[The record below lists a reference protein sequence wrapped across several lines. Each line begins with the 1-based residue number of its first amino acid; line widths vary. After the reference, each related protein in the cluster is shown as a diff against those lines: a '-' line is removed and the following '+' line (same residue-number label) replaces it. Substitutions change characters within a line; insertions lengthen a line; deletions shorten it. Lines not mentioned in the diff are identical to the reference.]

1 MAIGNLQGL
10 PKESPYTVETVD
22 RVKDLL
28 NAGLVDVSDVSQ
40 YFGVPKALVIQSLT
54 DIPPSAFTSGNLN
67 ASQVEKVQ
75 ELINNGVASTS
86 EVSDYFKAPVE
97 IVERNLTEQ
106 MGYTPAQLAEARAG
120 LPVSPAP
127 YPAVEVTP
135 TPTLTPTPEFTPTPE
150 PMPTPITERMP
161 PPTPEPM
168 PTLTAQNPTPAITD
182 QMTPLVTTQYET
194 GSEIPTGLRGSE
206 MALKGGAAGAIEMLD
221 MLNRAGRSDLADRYA
236 KGLEQAAASAETASG
251 FMQPFQQAG
260 ETALQLQLALSGALG
275 PEEFQKAYQE
285 SPQIQFLREQGEQG
299 VMRNA
304 AAMGG
309 LGGGNVQKELSRFN
323 QGLASQGLQQQIQNM
338 SGLAS
343 QGQQASG
350 TLANIATGL
359 GSQQLQTQ
367 VGLGQGLAGQSS
379 MYGLPAA
386 QSIGNLG
393 INLAAG
399 RTQAG
404 RDLANQYGAAASGLS
419 NIYSAQGQNLAN
431 MLGGQRNLI
440 MDQRTQAALN
450 EARAQQG
457 YGSDMANIQSG
468 VGSAIA
474 GVPNVPLNTPDYQNQ
489 AMNALYAAGMGYDMF
504 DKPQQQNTF
513 TPTNPNQTFTAAQT
527 AGFTNWLYPN
537 QAAANIAAAPMTNP
551 YTFNPAAQAA
561 ANLTK

>member
-10 PKESPYTVETVD
+10 SKQSPYTVETVD
-22 RVKDLL
+22 KVKDLL
-28 NAGLVDVSDVSQ
+28 NAGSVDVSDVAQ
-40 YFGVPKALVIQSLT
+40 YFGVPKSLVIQSLT
-54 DIPPSAFTSGNLN
+54 DIPPSAFTSGNLT
-67 ASQVEKVQ
+67 APQVERVQ
-75 ELINNGVASTS
+75 QLIGKGVASTG
-86 EVSDYFKAPVE
+86 EVSEYFQAPVE

-127 YPAVEVTP
+127 APVAEVTP
-135 TPTLTPTPEFTPTPE
+135 TPTPTPTPPA
-150 PMPTPITERMP
+150 TE
-161 PPTPEPM
+161 TTEQ
-168 PTLTAQNPTPAITD
+168 ASTPAITD
-182 QMTPLVTTQYET
+182 QMTPLVTTQYQT

-221 MLNRAGRSDLADRYA
+221 MLNKSGRSDLADQYA
-236 KGLEQAAASAETASG
+236 KGLEQAAAGAETASG

-260 ETALQLQLALSGALG
+260 QTALQQQLALSGALG
-275 PEEFQKAYQE
+275 PEAFQQAYQE

-359 GSQQLQTQ
+359 GSQQLQSQ
-367 VGLGQGLAGQSS
+367 IGLGQGLAGQSS

-399 RTQAG
+399 RTQAAG
-404 RDLANQYGAAASGLS
+404 EILANQYGAAASGLS

-561 ANLTK
+561 GNLPN

>member
-10 PKESPYTVETVD
+10 PKQSPYTVETVD
-22 RVKDLL
+22 KVKDLL
-28 NAGLVDVSDVSQ
+28 NAGSVDVSDVAQ
-40 YFGVPKALVIQSLT
+40 YFGVPKSLVIQSLT
-54 DIPPSAFTSGNLN
+54 DIPPNAFTSGNLT
-67 ASQVEKVQ
+67 APQVERVQ
-75 ELINNGVASTS
+75 QLIGKGVASTG
-86 EVSDYFKAPVE
+86 EVSEYFQAPVE

-127 YPAVEVTP
+127 APAAEVTP
-135 TPTLTPTPEFTPTPE
+135 TPTPTPTPAPAP
-150 PMPTPITERMP
+150 
-161 PPTPEPM
+161 
-168 PTLTAQNPTPAITD
+168 TAQAPTPAMAN
-182 QMTPLVTTQYET
+182 QMPPLATTQYQT

-221 MLNRAGRSDLADRYA
+221 MLNRAGRSDLADQYA
-236 KGLEQAAASAETASG
+236 KGLEQAAAGAETASG

-260 ETALQLQLALSGALG
+260 QTALQQQLALSGALG
-275 PEEFQKAYQE
+275 PEAFQQAYQE

-304 AAMGG
+304 AAIGG

-338 SGLAS
+338 AGLAS

-399 RTQAG
+399 RTRAG
-404 RDLANQYGAAASGLS
+404 ELLANQYGAAASGLG

-474 GVPNVPLNTPDYQNQ
+474 GVPNVPLNVPNYQQQ

-513 TPTNPNQTFTAAQT
+513 VPTNPNQTFTPAQT
-527 AGFTNWLYPN
+527 AAFSQFMMGTPAPTTAGMPTSN
-537 QAAANIAAAPMTNP
+537 NIVT
-551 YTFNPAAQAA
+551 
-561 ANLTK
+561 

>member
-1 MAIGNLQGL
+1 MAIGMLQGV
-10 PKESPYTVETVD
+10 PKQSPYTADTVD
-22 RVKDLL
+22 KVKNLL
-28 NAGLVDVSDVSQ
+28 NAGQVDVSDVAQ
-40 YFGVPKALVIQSLT
+40 YFGVPKSLVIQSLT
-54 DIPPSAFTSGNLN
+54 DIPPNAFTSGNLT
-67 ASQVEKVQ
+67 APQVERVQ
-75 ELINNGVASTS
+75 QLIGKGVASTG
-86 EVSDYFKAPVE
+86 EVSEYFQAPVE

-120 LPVSPAP
+120 LPVSPAQA
-127 YPAVEVTP
+127 PAAEVTP
-135 TPTLTPTPEFTPTPE
+135 TPTPTPATAPTE
-150 PMPTPITERMP
+150 Q
-161 PPTPEPM
+161 
-168 PTLTAQNPTPAITD
+168 APTPAITD
-182 QMTPLVTTQYET
+182 QMTPLVTTQYQT

-221 MLNRAGRSDLADRYA
+221 MLNKSGRSDLADQYA
-236 KGLEQAAASAETASG
+236 KGLEQAAAGAETASG

-260 ETALQLQLALSGALG
+260 QTALQQQLALSGALG
-275 PEEFQKAYQE
+275 PEAFQQAYQE

-338 SGLAS
+338 AGLAS

-359 GSQQLQTQ
+359 GGQQLQTQ

-399 RTQAG
+399 RTRAG
-404 RDLANQYGAAASGLS
+404 ELLANQYGAAASGLG

-474 GVPNVPLNTPDYQNQ
+474 GVPNVPLNTPNYQNQ

>member
-10 PKESPYTVETVD
+10 SKQSPYTVETVD
-22 RVKDLL
+22 KVKDLL
-28 NAGLVDVSDVSQ
+28 NAGSVDVSDVAQ
-40 YFGVPKALVIQSLT
+40 YFGVPKSLVIQSLT
-54 DIPPSAFTSGNLN
+54 DIPPSAFTSGNLT
-67 ASQVEKVQ
+67 APQVERVQ
-75 ELINNGVASTS
+75 QLIGKGVASTG
-86 EVSDYFKAPVE
+86 EVSEYFQAPVE

-127 YPAVEVTP
+127 APVAEVTP
-135 TPTLTPTPEFTPTPE
+135 TPTPTPTPPA
-150 PMPTPITERMP
+150 TE
-161 PPTPEPM
+161 TTEQ
-168 PTLTAQNPTPAITD
+168 ASTPAITD
-182 QMTPLVTTQYET
+182 QMTPLVTTQYKT

-221 MLNRAGRSDLADRYA
+221 MLNKSGRSDLADQYA
-236 KGLEQAAASAETASG
+236 KGLEQAAAGAETASG

-260 ETALQLQLALSGALG
+260 QTALQQQLALSGALG
-275 PEEFQKAYQE
+275 PEAFQQAYQE

-359 GSQQLQTQ
+359 GSQQLQSQ
-367 VGLGQGLAGQSS
+367 IGLGQGLAGQSS

-474 GVPNVPLNTPDYQNQ
+474 GVPNVPLNVPNYQQQ
-489 AMNALYAAGMGYDMF
+489 AMNALYSAGMGYDMF

-561 ANLTK
+561 GNLPN